1 MDRGTLASRA
11 RDALRDTPTGLATA
25 DLTARLFGMASV
37 RLPALISQVGE
48 LLARLRDRGE
58 VVHVGDDLWIAADET
73 RVSRSD
79 LPTGSGD
86 GHDLPDVTSTV
97 PAVGGDRDFAVLA
110 VLAAGMVR
118 GIERI
123 LEVAVV
129 RVTDG
134 NPVLTWST
142 LVHPDPTSSGMI
154 RLPRAVLE
162 RAGLEPD
169 AFEDAMPVGLAITEV
184 ASLLEGA
191 VVVGHGVGATL
202 DMLSRV
208 ARWHG
213 VPTPYRRGMVW
224 VDTEA
229 LARTVLPELV
239 RPSVDR
245 VAQALG
251 VPPVRRDRAS
261 LRAPQLA
268 MIHRA
273 LRERMGGRQGHLPTS
288 GLPGGTQAPVMQAVA
303 RLPDAP
309 GVYTFLDGSGV
320 RLYIGKASSLRTR
333 VSQHFAGAGS
343 SARGDALLAR
353 VATIT
358 HQVTET
364 ELDAVIAEQA
374 SISQWRP
381 PYNVQTTT
389 HAGPPYL
396 VLDGGIY
403 PRIRGTRSPR
413 RRPISPDQ
421 NTLGG
426 DGADG
431 ADGADGMAFGP
442 YRTTSVARQVA
453 RVVTRVFGVRPCAR
467 ILPARRALMRVPCLL
482 HGQGICPAP
491 CAPYISPEA
500 YTIMVGLAIRWLTDG
515 REVTFDAIDS
525 RLWTLGRDVT
535 SADTRD
541 PAGWER
547 DWLLEVRRRLARVR
561 TDERPVAGIARG
573 ADAYLACRLHWS
585 VGRGFVVWHVRGGRV
600 LHRRVWSP
608 DAELVIGNPDADPML
623 APDPA
628 RDTMV
633 MRWVQR
639 HAGLPELLVLDPDT
653 ASDRDVLGTR
663 LRNWLHRVERETG
676 PWASV
681 GLGDD
686 PEFDAIAWMTS
697 AE

>member
-11 RDALRDTPTGLATA
+11 RDALRGTPSGLATT
-25 DLTARLFGMASV
+25 DLTALLFGNASV
-37 RLPALISQVGE
+37 RLPALVSQVGE

-58 VVHVGDDLWIAADET
+58 VVLIGDDLWTALDGAMVT
-73 RVSRSD
+73 RTD
-79 LPTGSGD
+79 LATASVD
-86 GHDLPDVTSTV
+86 GHDTPDATSTV
-97 PAVGGDRDFAVLA
+97 PTVGSDREFAVLA
-110 VLAAGMVR
+110 VLAAGMIR
-118 GIERI
+118 GVERI

-129 RVTDG
+129 RVSDG
-134 NPVLTWST
+134 IPVLTWST
-142 LVHPDPTSSGMI
+142 LVNPDPTSSGMV
-154 RLPRAVLE
+154 RLPRTVLE

-169 AFEDAMPVGLAITEV
+169 AFENAMPVGLAMTEV
-184 ASLLEGA
+184 ASLLDGA
-191 VVVGHGVGATL
+191 VVVGHGIGATL

-213 VPTPYRRGMVW
+213 SPTPYRRGMEW

-229 LARTVLPELV
+229 LARTVLPDLV

-245 VAQALG
+245 VALALAI
-251 VPPVRRDRAS
+251 PPVRRDRAS

-273 LRERMGGRQGHLPTS
+273 LQDRLGGRQGHLPTS
-288 GLPGGTQAPVMQAVA
+288 DLSGGARTSVMQAVG

-309 GVYTFLDGSGV
+309 GVYTFLDNSGA
-320 RLYIGKASSLRTR
+320 RLYIGKASSLRSR
-333 VSQHFAGAGS
+333 VSQHFAGVGS

-353 VATIT
+353 VATIA

-389 HAGPPYL
+389 HAGPPFL

-403 PRIRGTRSPR
+403 PRIRGTRSPLSR
-413 RRPISPDQ
+413 ANSPH
-421 NTLGG
+421 TALGG
-426 DGADG
+426 DGS
-431 ADGADGMAFGP
+431 DGMVFGP

-467 ILPARRALMRVPCLL
+467 ILPARRSLMRVPCLL

-500 YTIMVGLAIRWLTDG
+500 YAIMVGMAIRWLTDG

-525 RLWTLGRDVT
+525 RLRTLGRDVA
-535 SADTRD
+535 SAHTAGPAGPAG

-547 DWLLEVRRRLARVR
+547 QWLLEVRRRLARVR
-561 TDERPVAGIARG
+561 TDERPVARLARG

-608 DAELVIGNPDADPML
+608 DIDMVLGNPDADPML
-623 APDPA
+623 APDLA

-639 HAGLPELLVLDPDT
+639 HAGLPELLVVDPDT
-653 ASDRDVLGTR
+653 VGDRDVLAPLLRSWLDR
-663 LRNWLHRVERETG
+663 LDRETG

-686 PEFDAIAWMTS
+686 TDFEELGGMTG
-697 AE
+697 AG

>member
-1 MDRGTLASRA
+1 MDGGTLASRA
-11 RDALRDTPTGLATA
+11 RDALRDTPAGLSTA
-25 DLTARLFGMASV
+25 DLTARLFGMAAV

-48 LLARLRDRGE
+48 LLARLRDRDE
-58 VVHVGDDLWIAADET
+58 VVQVGDDHWIAPDEAV
-73 RVSRSD
+73 VSHSD
-79 LPTGSGD
+79 PPTGNGD
-86 GHDLPDVTSTV
+86 GHAVPEVPPTV
-97 PAVGGDRDFAVLA
+97 PAVGGDREFAVLA

-129 RVTDG
+129 RLTDG

-142 LVHPDPTSSGMI
+142 LVNPDPTSSGMV
-154 RLPRAVLE
+154 RLPRTVLE

-169 AFEDAMPVGLAITEV
+169 AFEDAMPVALAITEV

-229 LARTVLPELV
+229 LARTVLPDLL

-273 LRERMGGRQGHLPTS
+273 LQERLGGWQGRLPTS
-288 GLPGGTQAPVMQAVA
+288 GLPGGTHAHVIQAVG

-309 GVYTFLDGSGV
+309 GVYTFLDDSGA

-374 SISQWRP
+374 SIAQWRP
-381 PYNVQTTT
+381 PYNVQTTM

-396 VLDGGIY
+396 VLDGGVY
-403 PRIRGTRSPR
+403 PRIRGTRSPLIHSIR
-413 RRPISPDQ
+413 PDQ
-421 NTLGG
+421 IALGG
-426 DGADG
+426 DGT
-431 ADGADGMAFGP
+431 DGMVFGP

-491 CAPYISPEA
+491 CASYISPEA
-500 YTIMVGLAIRWLTDG
+500 YAIMVGMAIRWLTDG
-515 REVTFDAIDS
+515 REVTVDAIDS
-525 RLWTLGRDVT
+525 RLRTLGREVAP
-535 SADTRD
+535 ADT
-541 PAGWER
+541 AVLASWER
-547 DWLLEVRRRLARVR
+547 EWLLDVRRRLARVR
-561 TDERPVAGIARG
+561 TDERPVAGIARA

-608 DAELVIGNPDADPML
+608 DTVIVIGTPDTDPML
-623 APDPA
+623 SPDPA
-628 RDTMV
+628 RDTIV

-639 HAGLPELLVLDPDT
+639 HAGLPERLVLDPDT
-653 ASDRDVLGTR
+653 AGDRDVLGTV
-663 LRNWLHRVERETG
+663 LRNWLDRVDRETG
-676 PWASV
+676 PWVSV
-681 GLGDD
+681 GIGDD
-686 PEFDAIAWMTS
+686 VDFGEFGWMTGD
-697 AE
+697 E